1 MSAIDQ
7 GWPDAGEGMCCIG
20 AAVYGPGHCT
30 CWTPVYDLDQAE
42 PDTTITHSVMPRR
55 CSDCA
60 FLRNSPERADE
71 YASEQLDR
79 IPAGARRL
87 AALCY
92 EHARLHPAPRT
103 DDGSNQ

>member
-42 PDTTITHSVMPRR
+42 PDTTITRR
-55 CSDCA
+55 
-60 FLRNSPERADE
+60 
-71 YASEQLDR
+71 LDR
-79 IPAGARRL
+79 TSTQSTEGR
-87 AALCY
+87 
-92 EHARLHPAPRT
+92 
-103 DDGSNQ
+103 